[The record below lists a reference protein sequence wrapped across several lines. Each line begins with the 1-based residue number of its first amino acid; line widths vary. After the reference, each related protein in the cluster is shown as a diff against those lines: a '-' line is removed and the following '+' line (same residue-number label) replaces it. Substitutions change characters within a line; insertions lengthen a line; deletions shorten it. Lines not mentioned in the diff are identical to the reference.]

1 MWCRVCQQDVP
12 AVAAKG
18 SAASVR
24 CARCGEVFGGTDSK
38 SASESSSAA
47 LRVVNSAAPPAWKPH
62 DWQLEEEL
70 REAQR
75 LVRLV
80 TSQSSDTRASS
91 SPADERSNTPKAE
104 RAKGASRSSGQAP
117 QQPHQ
122 GGGTFGWVLSGLGLS
137 GLVCGCTLLVWSLAS
152 GRDELWT
159 IGLPTA
165 LISQVVLI
173 CGILLRRDDSTS
185 NSERTSDPATTLVQV
200 QASQGGM
207 QPSGLSVHF
216 ANTASAGQTL
226 DTDQLRREIEAVM
239 QRQRAA

>member
-18 SAASVR
+18 NAASVC
-24 CARCGEVFGGTDSK
+24 CARCGEVFRGTDSK
-38 SASESSSAA
+38 SASKSSSAA
-47 LRVVNSAAPPAWKPH
+47 LRVVNSSAPPAWKPH

-80 TSQSSDTRASS
+80 TSQSASTKAVS
-91 SPADERSNTPKAE
+91 TQPGERTNTPKAE
-104 RAKGASRSSGQAP
+104 GASRSSGQGP
-117 QQPHQ
+117 QRPHQ

-185 NSERTSDPATTLVQV
+185 NSESTSSPATTLVQV

-226 DTDQLRREIEAVM
+226 NTDQLRREIEAVM